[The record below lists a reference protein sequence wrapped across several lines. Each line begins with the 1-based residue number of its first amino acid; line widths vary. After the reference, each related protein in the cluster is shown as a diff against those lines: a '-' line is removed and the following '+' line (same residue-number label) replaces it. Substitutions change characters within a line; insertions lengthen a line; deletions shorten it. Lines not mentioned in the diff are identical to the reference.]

1 MLDDETRIKRAQDII
16 NALPYLS
23 GGAKNTSHLT
33 DVTPKILVLVAIDG
47 GNHIFMNIVREENG
61 ETIFDIDALDEVITE
76 YSDILKTDIFIG
88 LRSGFL
94 KDTQDKI
101 IEYADGKDNVQV
113 GTIKEM
119 TDKFADEIPK
129 LI

>member
-1 MLDDETRIKRAQDII
+1 MFIKRLI
-16 NALPYLS
+16 NSLPYLS

-33 DVTPKILVLVAIDG
+33 DVTPKILVLAAIDG

-61 ETIFDIDALDEVITE
+61 ETVFDIDALDEVINE
-76 YSDILKTDIFIG
+76 YSDILKTDVFIG
-88 LRSGFL
+88 IRSGFL

-101 IEYADGKDNVQV
+101 IEYANSKDNVYV
-113 GTIKEM
+113 GTIKEV
-119 TDKFADEIPK
+119 TDKFSDEIPK

>member
-1 MLDDETRIKRAQDII
+1 
-16 NALPYLS
+16 
-23 GGAKNTSHLT
+23 
-33 DVTPKILVLVAIDG
+33 
-47 GNHIFMNIVREENG
+47 MNIVREENG
-61 ETIFDIDALDEVITE
+61 ETVFDIAALDEVINE
-76 YSDILKTDIFIG
+76 YSDILKTDVFIG

-101 IEYADGKDNVQV
+101 IQYAKDKNNVQV

-119 TDKFADEIPK
+119 TDKFSKEIPK